1 MSVWG
6 DIRRK
11 SLGQEERK
19 EDLLFIDF
27 DDALNYTEEAKE
39 KIRNTIRNLHI
50 SPVIFPLRES
60 TIVGEG
66 VLISAER
73 KTYQLLFK
81 ERFHESDCDWDKL
94 AKVNVLG
101 EYKKDNKLLVL
112 YINNIKEIEHHYGD
126 LLSMMR
132 YVYLHELMH
141 AFFDRTPEHKYI
153 FEIEEAFAEFG
164 ALICLYEL
172 VSEDKAD
179 QSELDWALS
188 HVDSK
193 KDVLPCYSY
202 GSDLFNLYKEK
213 EELAKRMLQS
223 YL

>member
-1 MSVWG
+1 MSVWA
-6 DIRRK
+6 DMYIRSTGK
-11 SLGQEERK
+11 QVKK
-19 EDLLFIDF
+19 EDLPFIDF
-27 DDALNYTEEAKE
+27 DDALNYTEEEKE
-39 KIRNTIRNLHI
+39 NIRNTFRNLHI

-60 TIVGEG
+60 TIVGKS

-81 ERFHESDCDWDKL
+81 ERFHESDRDWDKL
-94 AKVNVLG
+94 ANVNVLG
-101 EYKKDNKLLVL
+101 EYKKQLIIL
-112 YINNIKEIEHHYGD
+112 YINNIKEIEHRYGD

-193 KDVLPCYSY
+193 KCVLPCYSY

-223 YL
+223 